1 MSQEGRGEGGT
12 GGVSIKQKTVNHR
25 ESVCLPKDLNSSGQG
40 AHKAKVG
47 FAKLQGCQLA
57 WAGPSGIM

>member
-1 MSQEGRGEGGT
+1 M

-25 ESVCLPKDLNSSGQG
+25 ESVCFPKDLSSSGQG